1 MTCGGGALATLAA
14 QRVPT
19 GCGPISFFVSFDH
32 FISLSTCDSSPH
44 GVFLAPRCGRH
55 GGFMRCC
62 AGGGGAV
69 GSADAEVGRDLLD
82 ISSTPLSAV
91 MGAGVAR
98 SFTHKLINILLQAL
112 RRRPAKLQIRY

>member
-69 GSADAEVGRDLLD
+69 GSAEAEVGLDLLD
-82 ISSTPLSAV
+82 IFFNVHERCLGHRLWLP
-91 MGAGVAR
+91 
-98 SFTHKLINILLQAL
+98 
-112 RRRPAKLQIRY
+112 QIAT